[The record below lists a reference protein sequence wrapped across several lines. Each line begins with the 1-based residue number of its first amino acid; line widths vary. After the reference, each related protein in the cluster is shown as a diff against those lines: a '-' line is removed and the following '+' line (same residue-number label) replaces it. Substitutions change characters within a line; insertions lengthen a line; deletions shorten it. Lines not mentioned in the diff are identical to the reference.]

1 MLQVFTLYVGSLRN
15 SNDLPLLS
23 AIERVTLRLRLRQ
36 RIILR
41 RFLITALGPLGRPL
55 SVGRL
60 FPRPEAVR
68 PRVRRRPYR
77 QPVDADAALR
87 RLRPDL
93 VAALATVAIVVAAA
107 RRRLAVDARLLDLD
121 AEVAQTAQTAQTVAL
136 VVRLLR
142 QIGHAVLVAGHFY
155 YHFRVV
161 DRLAGFSLRRPFRRR
176 GGN

>member
-121 AEVAQTAQTAQTVAL
+121 AEVAQTAQTVAL